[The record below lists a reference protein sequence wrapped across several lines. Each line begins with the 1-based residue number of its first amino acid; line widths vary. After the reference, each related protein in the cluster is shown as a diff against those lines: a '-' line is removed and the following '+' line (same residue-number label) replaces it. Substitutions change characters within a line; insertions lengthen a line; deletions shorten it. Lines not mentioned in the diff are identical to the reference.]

1 MKIKNLESILPVLG
15 FNGNVQVSNN
25 LDLTI
30 GFRLWLPEV
39 LSCSTEQLYQLHDTF
54 QRMINLLP
62 AGSFIHK
69 QDFFLINEFHP
80 QQPEKQSGTSE
91 KPQQHPTE
99 SLDSSYLQHFDG
111 RRFLKHD
118 CCFYISMLNKGL
130 LKSYLESALIFSR
143 KDRNL
148 EKLQYDKINELRG
161 NVIGI
166 FQQNGIGCEPISR
179 DEAIG
184 DDQSLGLIERFLSLN
199 FTDNHPTLSGID
211 FRDRLKV
218 MDQFVEILSLSDYS
232 HIPAELR
239 PATEHPQTGL
249 PVSLIYPVCYHLPF
263 SHVTNQFIYIPDQQE
278 IKGFLESSYKKT
290 FSLSKF
296 SSENKVNAGLIESFL
311 DQVQTSGEKIV
322 KTHFN
327 VMLFDPSLKDLKQHK
342 SETASA
348 FSMVNCFP
356 YQHTHDLPMLFF
368 SCVPFST
375 QLPETELFITQ
386 VPQAC
391 CLTNLEGELKN
402 SDSDFT
408 IRLSDRLEGC
418 PVKIDISDEP
428 MHKHLIHNRNKI
440 IIGGS
445 GSGKS
450 FFTNHLL
457 RQYAESENCHIV
469 LLDVGRSYELLTHYL
484 DERLKTQGGAMMV
497 EFTTENPISFNPF
510 ILEGELDVER
520 KQTILSVIYTIYK
533 ENLSEMEKDVI
544 SHSVTAFFDSNQMT
558 ESDQIP
564 EKSFNGYYEFCENY
578 IPALVKEKSIQFNC
592 NEYFFIL
599 GKYYRGGEYDYLLNK
614 QMDTDEFFRCPF
626 IVFELDLIK
635 DHPVIFPVATL
646 IIIDIFMQKMRRLNG
661 VRKVLCVEEA
671 WKAIAT
677 PQMASYLKYFFKTIR
692 KFFGEAMVVTQEVDD
707 VISSP
712 VIRDAIINNADTRI
726 LLDMSKFRNKFQSI
740 SDTLGLSEFQKEQIL
755 SINKNLPAGRK
766 LKEVFI
772 GLGSYS
778 QVYAL
783 EVSNPEYF
791 CYTSEQ
797 GEKEMILKKL
807 AQNPEKEADH
817 TFIKILKS
825 M

>member
-1 MKIKNLESILPVLG
+1 MKIKNLESILPVMG
-15 FNGNVQVSNN
+15 FNGDVQVSNN

-30 GFRLWLPEV
+30 GFRLQLPEV
-39 LSCSTEQLYQLHDTF
+39 LSCSTEQLYMLHDTF

-80 QQPEKQSGTSE
+80 TKSE
-91 KPQQHPTE
+91 STGAKE
-99 SLDSSYLQHFDG
+99 SLNESYLEHFDG
-111 RRFLKHD
+111 RRHLKHN
-118 CCFYISMLNKGL
+118 CCFYISLLNKGL
-130 LKSYLESALIFSR
+130 LKNYLESALILSR
-143 KDRNL
+143 TQRNL
-148 EKLQYDKINELRG
+148 EKLQYDKINELRS
-161 NVIGI
+161 NIVAI
-166 FQQNGIGCEPISR
+166 FNQNGIGCEPISR
-179 DEAIG
+179 EEAIG
-184 DDQSLGLIERFLSLN
+184 DEHSLGLIERFLSLN
-199 FTDNHPTLSGID
+199 FTENHPALGGID

-218 MDQFVEILSLSDYS
+218 MDQFVEVLSLSDYS

-239 PATEHPQTGL
+239 PASEHPQTVL
-249 PVSLIYPVCYHLPF
+249 PVSLVYPVSYHLPF
-263 SHVTNQFIYIPDQQE
+263 SHITNQFIYIPDQQE
-278 IKGFLESSYKKT
+278 IKGFLESNYKKI

-327 VMLFDPSLKDLKQHK
+327 VMLFDSALKDLKQHK
-342 SETASA
+342 SETSSA
-348 FSMVNCFP
+348 FSMMNCFP

-391 CLTNLEGELKN
+391 CLTNFEGELKN

-418 PVKIDISDEP
+418 PIKIDISDEP

-484 DERLKTQGGAMMV
+484 NERLKDQGGAMMI

-510 ILEGELDVER
+510 ILEGELDIER

-544 SHSVTAFFDSNQMT
+544 AHSLTEFFSADSQ
-558 ESDQIP
+558 ER
-564 EKSFNGYYEFCENY
+564 SFNGYYEYCQSY
-578 IPALVKEKSIQFNC
+578 IPALVTEQSIQFNS
-592 NEYFFIL
+592 NEFFFIL

-614 QMDTDEFFRCPF
+614 EMDTDEFFRCPF
-626 IVFELDLIK
+626 IVFELDNIK
-635 DHPVIFPVATL
+635 DHATIFPVATL
-646 IIIDIFMQKMRRLNG
+646 IIIDIFMQKMRRLKG
-661 VRKVLCVEEA
+661 VRKVICIEEA

-677 PQMASYLKYFFKTIR
+677 PQMASYIKYFYKTIR

-740 SDTLGLSEFQKEQIL
+740 SDTLGLSEFQKDQIL
-755 SINKNLPAGRK
+755 SINKNLPSGRK

-783 EVSNPEYF
+783 EVSKPEYY

-797 GEKEMILKKL
+797 SEKEMILKKL
-807 AQNPEKEADH
+807 HEEQDLSFVE
-817 TFIKILKS
+817 ILKS

>member
-1 MKIKNLESILPVLG
+1 MKIKNLESILPVMG
-15 FNGNVQVSNN
+15 FNGDVQVSNN

-30 GFRLWLPEV
+30 GFRLRLPEV
-39 LSCSTEQLYQLHDTF
+39 LSCSTEQLYMLHDTF

-69 QDFFLINEFHP
+69 QDFFLIKEFRP
-80 QQPEKQSGTSE
+80 MESE
-91 KPQQHPTE
+91 SETTGAKE
-99 SLDSSYLQHFDG
+99 SLNESYLQHFDG
-111 RRFLKHD
+111 RHYLKHD
-118 CCFYISMLNKGL
+118 CCFYISLLNKGL
-130 LKSYLESALIFSR
+130 LKNYLESALIFSR
-143 KDRNL
+143 TQRNL
-148 EKLQYDKINELRG
+148 EKLQYDKINELRS
-161 NVIGI
+161 NVVAI
-166 FQQNGIGCEPISR
+166 FNQNGIGCDPISR
-179 DEAIG
+179 DAAIG
-184 DDQSLGLIERFLSLN
+184 DDKSLGLIERFLSLN
-199 FTDNHPTLSGID
+199 FTENHPALGGID

-218 MDQFVEILSLSDYS
+218 MDQFVEVLSLSDYS

-239 PATEHPQTGL
+239 PASEHPQSGL
-249 PVSLIYPVCYHLPF
+249 PVSLVYPVSYHLPF
-263 SHVTNQFIYIPDQQE
+263 SHITNQFIYIPDQQE
-278 IKGFLESSYKKT
+278 IKGFLESNYKKI

-327 VMLFDPSLKDLKQHK
+327 VMLFDSALKDLKQHK
-342 SETASA
+342 SETSSA
-348 FSMVNCFP
+348 FSMMNCFP

-391 CLTNLEGELKN
+391 CLTNFEGELKN
-402 SDSDFT
+402 SQSDFI

-484 DERLKTQGGAMMV
+484 NERLKDQGGAMMV

-510 ILEGELDVER
+510 ILEGELDIER

-533 ENLSEMEKDVI
+533 ENLSEIEKDVI
-544 SHSVTAFFDSNQMT
+544 AHSLTEFFSADST
-558 ESDQIP
+558 ER
-564 EKSFNGYYEFCENY
+564 SFNGFYEFCQSY
-578 IPALVKEKSIQFNC
+578 IPTLVKEQSIQFNS
-592 NEYFFIL
+592 NEFFFIL

-614 QMDTDEFFRCPF
+614 EMDTDVFFRCPF
-626 IVFELDLIK
+626 IVFELDNIK
-635 DHPVIFPVATL
+635 DHATIFPVATL
-646 IIIDIFMQKMRRLNG
+646 IIIDIFMQKMRRLKG
-661 VRKVLCVEEA
+661 VRKVLCIEEA

-677 PQMASYLKYFFKTIR
+677 PQMASYIKYFYKTIR

-740 SDTLGLSEFQKEQIL
+740 SDTLGLSEFQKDQIL
-755 SINKNLPAGRK
+755 SINKNLPSGRK

-783 EVSNPEYF
+783 EVSKPEYY

-797 GEKEMILKKL
+797 SEKETILKKL
-807 AQNPEKEADH
+807 NQQQDQS
-817 TFIKILKS
+817 FVQILKS

>member
-1 MKIKNLESILPVLG
+1 MKIKNLESILPILG
-15 FNGNVQVSNN
+15 FNGDVQVSNN

-30 GFRLWLPEV
+30 GFRLRLPEV
-39 LSCSTEQLYQLHDTF
+39 LSSSTEQLYMLHDTF

-69 QDFFLINEFHP
+69 QDFFLIDEFHP
-80 QQPEKQSGTSE
+80 EEQVDSVN
-91 KPQQHPTE
+91 E
-99 SLDSSYLQHFDG
+99 SKANQTGSLNDSYLKHFDG
-111 RRFLKHD
+111 RRYLKHH
-118 CCFYISMLNKGL
+118 CCFYISLLNKGL

-143 KDRNL
+143 KERNL
-148 EKLQYDKINELRG
+148 EKLQYDKINELRS
-161 NVIGI
+161 NIVAM
-166 FQQNGIGCEPISR
+166 FTQNGLSCEPITR
-179 DEAIG
+179 EEAIG
-184 DDQSLGLIERFLSLN
+184 DDRSLGLIERFLSLN
-199 FTDNHPTLSGID
+199 FTENHPALGGID

-239 PATEHPQTGL
+239 PASEHPQTSL
-249 PVSLIYPVCYHLPF
+249 PVSLVYPVSYHLPF
-263 SHVTNQFIYIPDQQE
+263 SHITNQFIYIPDQQE
-278 IKGFLESSYKKT
+278 IKGFLENSYKKI

-296 SSENKVNAGLIESFL
+296 SSENKVNSGLIESFL

-348 FSMVNCFP
+348 FSMMNCFP

-391 CLTNLEGELKN
+391 CLTNFEGELKN
-402 SDSDFT
+402 SQSDFI

-428 MHKHLIHNRNKI
+428 MQRHLIHNRNKI

-484 DERLKTQGGAMMV
+484 NERLKDQGGAMMV

-510 ILEGELDVER
+510 ILEGELDIER

-544 SHSVTAFFDSNQMT
+544 AHSVTAFF
-558 ESDQIP
+558 ESDKN
-564 EKSFNGYYEFCENY
+564 EGKSFNGFYEFCQNY
-578 IPALVKEKSIQFNC
+578 IPNLVNEQSIQFNA
-592 NEYFFIL
+592 NEFFFIL

-614 QMDTDEFFRCPF
+614 EMDTDEFFHCPF
-626 IVFELDLIK
+626 IVFELDNIK
-635 DHPVIFPVATL
+635 EHPVIFPVATL
-646 IIIDIFMQKMRRLNG
+646 IIIDIFMQKMRRLKG
-661 VRKVLCVEEA
+661 VRKVICIEEA

-677 PQMASYLKYFFKTIR
+677 PQMASYIKYFYKTIR

-740 SDTLGLSEFQKEQIL
+740 SDTLGLSEFQKEQVL
-755 SINKNLPAGRK
+755 SINKNLPSGRK

-783 EVSNPEYF
+783 EVSKPEYY

-797 GEKEMILKKL
+797 SEKEMLLKKL
-807 AQNPEKEADH
+807 QEGQCQSFVE
-817 TFIKILKS
+817 ILKS

>member
-1 MKIKNLESILPVLG
+1 MKIKNLDSVLSVLG
-15 FNGNVQVSNN
+15 FNGDVQVSNN

-30 GFRLWLPEV
+30 GFRLRLPEV
-39 LSCSTEQLYQLHDTF
+39 LSCSNEQLYMLHDTF

-69 QDFFLINEFHP
+69 QDFFLINEFH
-80 QQPEKQSGTSE
+80 SE
-91 KPQQHPTE
+91 EHADLLELYQLIDPV
-99 SLDSSYLQHFDG
+99 SLNSSYLNHFDG
-111 RRFLKHD
+111 RHYLKHD
-118 CCFYISMLNKGL
+118 CCFYISLLNKGL
-130 LKSYLESALIFSR
+130 LKNYMESALIFSR
-143 KDRNL
+143 KERNL
-148 EKLQYDKINELRG
+148 EKLQYDKINELRS
-161 NVIGI
+161 NVIAI
-166 FQQNGIGCEPISR
+166 FNQNGIGCDPISR
-179 DEAIG
+179 EEAIG
-184 DDQSLGLIERFLSLN
+184 DEHSLGLIERFLSLN
-199 FTDNHPTLSGID
+199 FTENNPALGGID

-218 MDQFVEILSLSDYS
+218 MDQFVDILSLSDYS

-239 PATEHPQTGL
+239 PVSEHPQTGL
-249 PVSLIYPVCYHLPF
+249 PVSLVYPVTYHLPF
-263 SHVTNQFIYIPDQQE
+263 SHITNQFIYIPEQQE
-278 IKGFLESSYKKT
+278 IKGFLEGSYKKI
-290 FSLSKF
+290 FSLSRF

-327 VMLFDPSLKDLKQHK
+327 VMLFDSSLKELKQHK
-342 SETASA
+342 SETSSA
-348 FSMVNCFP
+348 FSLMNCFP

-375 QLPETELFITQ
+375 QLPETELFIIQ

-391 CLTNLEGELKN
+391 CLTNFEGEQKN
-402 SDSDFT
+402 STSDFT
-408 IRLSDRLEGC
+408 IRLSDRLGGC
-418 PVKIDISDEP
+418 PVKIDVSDEP
-428 MHKHLIHNRNKI
+428 THKHLIHNQNKI

-457 RQYAESENCHIV
+457 RQYAESGNCHIV
-469 LLDVGRSYELLTHYL
+469 LLDVGRSYELLTIYL
-484 DERLKTQGGAMMV
+484 NERLKDQGGAMMV

-510 ILEGELDVER
+510 ILEGELDIER

-533 ENLSEMEKDVI
+533 ESLSEMEEDVI
-544 SHSVTAFFDSNQMT
+544 AHCVTEYFATDSA
-558 ESDQIP
+558 ER
-564 EKSFNGYYEFCENY
+564 SFNDFYEFSQNY
-578 IPALVKEKSIQFNC
+578 IPELVKEKSIKFNV
-592 NEYFFIL
+592 NEFFFIL

-614 QMDTDEFFRCPF
+614 EMDTDVFFHCPF
-626 IVFELDLIK
+626 IVFELDNIK
-635 DHPVIFPVATL
+635 DHATIFPVATL
-646 IIIDIFMQKMRRLNG
+646 IIIDIFMQKMRRLKG
-661 VRKVLCVEEA
+661 VRKVICIEEA

-677 PQMASYLKYFFKTIR
+677 PQMAAYIKYFYKTIR
-692 KFFGEAMVVTQEVDD
+692 KHFGEAMVVTQEVDD

-740 SDTLGLSEFQKEQIL
+740 SDTLGLSDFQKDQIL
-755 SINKNLPAGRK
+755 SINKNLPQGRK

-783 EVSNPEYF
+783 EVSKPEYY

-797 GEKEMILKKL
+797 REKETILKKIHEE
-807 AQNPEKEADH
+807 QNLSFFE
-817 TFIKILKS
+817 ILK
-825 M
+825 

>member
-1 MKIKNLESILPVLG
+1 MKIKNLEEVLPVLG
-15 FNGNVQVSNN
+15 FNGDVQISNN

-30 GFRLWLPEV
+30 GLRLHLPEV
-39 LSCSTEQLYQLHDTF
+39 LSCSTEKLYMLHDTF
-54 QRMINLLP
+54 QRVINLLP
-62 AGSFIHK
+62 AGSFLHK
-69 QDFFLINEFHP
+69 QDYFLVREFNVCSQKEPLTRVNPGSLNE
-80 QQPEKQSGTSE
+80 
-91 KPQQHPTE
+91 
-99 SLDSSYLQHFDG
+99 SYLEHFKG
-111 RRFLKHD
+111 RKYLSHECFL
-118 CCFYISMLNKGL
+118 FVSLLNRGL
-130 LKSYLESALIFSR
+130 LKNYLESSLILSR
-143 KDRNL
+143 RERNL
-148 EKLQYDKINELRG
+148 DMLRFDKIMELKS
-161 NVIGI
+161 NLTAV
-166 FQQNGIGCEPISR
+166 FMQNGIGCEPLSR
-179 DEAIG
+179 EEAIG
-184 DDQSLGLIERFLSLN
+184 GVNSLGLIERFLSLN
-199 FTDNHPTLSGID
+199 FTDNHPVLGGID

-239 PATEHPQTGL
+239 PVSEHPQTGL
-249 PVSLIYPVCYHLPF
+249 PVSLVYPVSYHLPF
-263 SHVTNQFIYIPDQQE
+263 SHVTNQFIYLPDQQE
-278 IKGFLESSYKKT
+278 IKASLEGSYKKIY
-290 FSLSKF
+290 SLSKF

-311 DQVQTSGEKIV
+311 EEVQTCGEKIV

-327 VMLFDPSLKDLKQHK
+327 VMLFDLSLKDLKQYK
-342 SETASA
+342 SEAASA
-348 FSMVNCFP
+348 FSLMNCFP

-368 SCVPFST
+368 SCVPYST
-375 QLPETELFITQ
+375 QLPETELFTTQ

-391 CLTNLEGELKN
+391 CLTNFEGEI
-402 SDSDFT
+402 SGSVSEFT

-428 MHKHLIHNRNKI
+428 MQKHLIHNRNKI
-440 IIGGS
+440 VIGGS

-457 RQYAESENCHIV
+457 RQYAESENSHIV
-469 LLDVGRSYELLTHYL
+469 LLDVGRSYELLTLYL
-484 DERLKTQGGAMMV
+484 NERLKDQGGAMMV

-510 ILEGELDVER
+510 ILEGELDIER

-544 SHSVTAFFDSNQMT
+544 AHSVTAFFESNEVT
-558 ESDQIP
+558 ER
-564 EKSFNGYYEFCENY
+564 SFNGYYEFCKGY
-578 IPALVKEKSIQFNC
+578 IPELIEKQSITFNS
-592 NEYFFIL
+592 NEFFFIL
-599 GKYYRGGEYDYLLNK
+599 SKYYRGGEYDYLLNR
-614 QMDTDEFFRCPF
+614 QMNTDEFFRCPF

-635 DHPVIFPVATL
+635 DHAVIFPVATL
-646 IIIDIFMQKMRRLNG
+646 IIIDIFMQKMRRLKG
-661 VRKVLCVEEA
+661 VRKLLVVEEA

-726 LLDMSKFRNKFQSI
+726 LLDMSKFRNKFDSI
-740 SDTLGLSEFQKEQIL
+740 SETLGLSEFQKEQIL
-755 SINKNLPAGRK
+755 SINKNLPSGRN

-783 EVSNPEYF
+783 EVSKPEYF

-797 GEKEMILKKL
+797 NEKQLILEKL
-807 AQNPEKEADH
+807 AGQQDRS
-817 TFIKILKS
+817 FLQILKS